1 MAIRLLPA
9 LFADVL
15 TEVAAHVAALPGP
28 IDSYHE
34 EHLREA
40 AWYQIER
47 EGERIGLGAIHTA
60 GTITHFS
67 LDPVHRQ
74 HSQEAFAALRRA
86 EQVTG
91 ALVSTADGSFLANAI
106 DQHRSVACQAY
117 GFALAPDRV
126 RPEVA
131 GFTMRVAMNA
141 DREAIVADSGDF
153 FASYLDALD
162 GTGNAVEIY
171 VISRG
176 AETVAYGIS
185 ERSGLYT
192 ATASIGMFVRVEAR
206 NQGAGT
212 ATIGL
217 LIDEMLRRGLRPV
230 AGCWYYNH
238 ASKRTLERA
247 GLHAAT
253 RLLRIGY

>member
-1 MAIRLLPA
+1 MPFSDVLAEVALHLEGLPA
-9 LFADVL
+9 S
-15 TEVAAHVAALPGP
+15 

-40 AWYQIER
+40 PWFGIER
-47 EGERIGLGAIHTA
+47 AGERIGLGAVHNA
-60 GTITHFS
+60 GTITHFA

-74 HSQEAFAALRRA
+74 HGQEAFAALRRA
-86 EQVTG
+86 EQVTE
-91 ALVSTADGSFLANAI
+91 AMVSTADGFFMANAL
-106 DQHRSVACQAY
+106 DGHRTVALQAY
-117 GFALAPDRV
+117 AFALAPDRV

-131 GFTMRVAMNA
+131 GYTMRAATAA
-141 DREAIVADSGDF
+141 DHEAIVTDSGDF
-153 FASYLDALD
+153 FANYLHALDAPG
-162 GTGNAVEIY
+162 GTVELY
-171 VISRG
+171 VVSRG
-176 AETVAYGIS
+176 GEPVAYGIS
-185 ERSGLYT
+185 ERSGLYP
-192 ATASIGMFVRVEAR
+192 ATASIGMFVREGAR

-217 LIDEMLRRGLRPV
+217 LIDEMLRRGLSPV